1 MAYIYG
7 ILPPIHPLRPFE
19 GVLPVKPHI
28 TLVKLEKPIRV
39 EVKYRRFVAT
49 IGPVVLL
56 PSPSKPRYI
65 ALRVEPY
72 GEFAALRALLAATL
86 AGNVVEKYSDFKP
99 HLTVYSIRLKRPV
112 IDDIKPA
119 AKEAS
124 KYTGTAFEVRAVH
137 LIDTTGGA
145 YMPIYAVPLHP

>member
-1 MAYIYG
+1 MPYIYG

-19 GVLPVKPHI
+19 GVMSVKPHI

-39 EVKYRRFVAT
+39 EVGYRRFVAT

-56 PSPSKPRYI
+56 PGPSKPRYI

-72 GEFAALRALLAATL
+72 GEFAALRSLLAALLTGAL
-86 AGNVVEKYSDFKP
+86 VERHAEFKP
-99 HLTVYSIRLKRPV
+99 HLTVYSIRLKRPAL
-112 IDDIKPA
+112 DDIRLAVEEA
-119 AKEAS
+119 A

-145 YMPIYAVPLHP
+145 YMPVYAVPLQP